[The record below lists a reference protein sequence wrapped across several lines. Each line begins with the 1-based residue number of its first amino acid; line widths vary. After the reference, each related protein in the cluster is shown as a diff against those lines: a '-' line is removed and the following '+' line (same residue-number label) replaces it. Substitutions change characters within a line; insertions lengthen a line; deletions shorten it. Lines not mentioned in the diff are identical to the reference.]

1 LALAIDANNE
11 TPSHLHLIKIFAA
24 GLARALEM
32 TDSEIQGIEMAA
44 LLHNIGKLAVPEHIL
59 SKAGPLTQEEF
70 QKIRIHP
77 GEPGRAL

>member
-1 LALAIDANNE
+1 
-11 TPSHLHLIKIFAA
+11 
-24 GLARALEM
+24 M